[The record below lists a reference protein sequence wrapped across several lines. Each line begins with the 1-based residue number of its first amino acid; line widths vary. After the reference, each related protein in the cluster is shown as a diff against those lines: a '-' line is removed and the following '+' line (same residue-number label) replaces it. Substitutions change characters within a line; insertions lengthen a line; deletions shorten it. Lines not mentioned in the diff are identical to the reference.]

1 MGIPG
6 RRNGMSKGIEKWP
19 GCVENYQE
27 LVMLEHQVM
36 GRQEVMRDKAGQES
50 RPGCGVPY
58 TPCNL
63 SCMLLEAIK
72 KF

>member
-1 MGIPG
+1 
-6 RRNGMSKGIEKWP
+6 MSKGIEKWS

-27 LVMLEHQVM
+27 LVMLEPQVVS
-36 GRQEVMRDKAGQES
+36 RQEMMRDKTGKER

-58 TPCNL
+58 TSWNL
-63 SCMLLEAIK
+63 SYRLLEGIK